1 MSITLASAI
10 LVVRAW
16 TRLYTSGMAPEIRDA
31 RRAEIDSDLWE
42 FHEDARRRGAAP
54 SVIAVHMLLRLV
66 LGVRNDLF
74 WRAEHAH
81 VAPRIFREA
90 LWATAAAS
98 IVFVWWLASSLQAL
112 EPPPQFR
119 TGSINVMRL
128 LYPLQP
134 IQNVPAAPP
143 PPREFARL
151 SRG

>member
-1 MSITLASAI
+1 
-10 LVVRAW
+10 
-16 TRLYTSGMAPEIRDA
+16 G
-31 RRAEIDSDLWE
+31 
-42 FHEDARRRGAAP
+42 
-54 SVIAVHMLLRLV
+54 
-66 LGVRNDLF
+66 NDLF
-74 WRAEHAH
+74 WRAGHAH

-151 SRG
+151 SRGYYRLHPAPPPPPPPPPPRQPAWR